1 MFTFKSILFLCFTF
15 TVAFCFFIT
24 NTWVHGGLLYIGG
37 TVVSTIAI
45 TMLFFFKECE
55 DAS

>member
-24 NTWVHGGLLYIGG
+24 NTWIHGGLLYIGG

-45 TMLFFFKECE
+45 TMLFFFRE
-55 DAS
+55 SNSL